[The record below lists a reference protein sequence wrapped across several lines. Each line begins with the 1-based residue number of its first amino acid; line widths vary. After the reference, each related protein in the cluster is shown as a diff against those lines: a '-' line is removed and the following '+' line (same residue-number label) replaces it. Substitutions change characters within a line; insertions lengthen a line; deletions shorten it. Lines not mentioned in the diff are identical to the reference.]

1 MKIDEIIVKLEAC
14 RDHGPRLHELVYQ
27 LARAFREELAALR
40 DYKSSNVRI
49 QKLGWNF
56 HATSGTA
63 ITADTAALLDLNP
76 TSGPPTT
83 ATNPSISLTF
93 ELSQEPELPDQWVGR
108 CIELDI
114 SSAGMSPL
122 RALEA
127 TAAAVR
133 MIVENYKDAVNTQ
146 ARIAHIGSELTVV
159 DAITTIAKIVKR

>member
-40 DYKSSNVRI
+40 DYKSSSVRI
-49 QKLGWNF
+49 PKCEWNF

-63 ITADTAALLDLNP
+63 ITADTAAVLDLNP

-83 ATNPSISLTF
+83 ATNPSIRLTF

-133 MIVENYKDAVNTQ
+133 MIVASYKDAVNTQ
-146 ARIAHIGSELTVV
+146 TAHLRLVKELTVV
-159 DAITTIAKIVKR
+159 EAITAIAKIVKR